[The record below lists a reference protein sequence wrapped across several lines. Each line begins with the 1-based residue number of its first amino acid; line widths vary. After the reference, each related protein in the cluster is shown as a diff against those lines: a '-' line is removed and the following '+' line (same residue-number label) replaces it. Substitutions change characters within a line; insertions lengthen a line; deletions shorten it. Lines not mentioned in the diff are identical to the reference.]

1 MEIIYELDEIE
12 SAAKQFLNLVKDF
25 RISAFSG
32 DLGAGKTTFI
42 SRLCQ
47 LMGVVETVSSPTYS
61 IIQEYRT
68 KDTNEIIYHIDFYRI
83 NDEEEARN
91 AGIEDSLLSGE
102 ICWVE
107 WPEKVPSIFPEKT
120 VYAHLKTI
128 SSNKR
133 KLIVELPS

>member
-12 SAAKQFLNLVKDF
+12 SAAKQFLNLVNDF

-47 LMGVVETVSSPTYS
+47 LIGVVETVSSPTYS
-61 IIQEYRT
+61 IIQEYRN
-68 KDTNEIIYHIDFYRI
+68 DNNEIIYHIDLYRI

-91 AGIEDSLLSGE
+91 AGIEDALLSGE

>member
-25 RISAFSG
+25 RICAFSG

-42 SRLCQ
+42 SQLCK
-47 LMGVVETVSSPTYS
+47 LMGVTETVTSPTYS

-68 KDTNEIIYHIDFYRI
+68 THKNEIIYHIDLYRI

-91 AGIEDSLLSGE
+91 AGIEDSIQSGE

-107 WPEKVPSIFPEKT
+107 WPEKVPTIFPEKT
-120 VYAHLKTI
+120 VYAQFQNI
-128 SSNKR
+128 SPNKR
-133 KLIVELPS
+133 KLIVELPA

>member
-12 SAAKQFLNLVKDF
+12 SAAKQFLNLAKDF

-68 KDTNEIIYHIDFYRI
+68 KDTNEIIYHIDLYRI